1 MDSHPPDSA
10 VDISVLVPVLNE
22 GRHVRETVRAMQE
35 QRFDGRIEFLFADGA
50 STDDTKA
57 VLQELARED
66 DRIVVL
72 DNPARTTPAGLNVC
86 LAHARGEFAARM
98 DAHTLYPTDYLA
110 VGVERLREGGAAWV
124 AGPQVAE
131 ARGPVS
137 RGVALGLRSWLGRG
151 ASRRWGHTDA
161 DGEYELDTG
170 VFTGV
175 WRRETLLRFGGW
187 DERWPINQ
195 DAEMAARFLE
205 RDERIVGVPA
215 MAARYFP
222 RESWGSLARQYRR
235 YGTYRALTAL
245 HHPTSLRPTN
255 LLSPGLALA
264 AICALGGPRP
274 LRGLARAGLGGYGM
288 ALAVASARPLVEEG
302 PGALAMPA
310 ALATMHLSYGFGF
323 LAGCVRFGVPVQAL
337 VHASPLSPDGAGPT
351 HQPPV
356 HAPSLRAPAQAVGR

>member
-1 MDSHPPDSA
+1 MDSSSSDSA
-10 VDISVLVPVLNE
+10 VDVSVLVPVLNE
-22 GRHVRETVRAMQE
+22 GQHVRETVRAMQR

-57 VLQELARED
+57 VLEELARDD

-72 DNPARTTPAGLNVC
+72 NNPARTTPAGLNVC
-86 LAHARGEFAARM
+86 LAQAKGEFVARM
-98 DAHTLYPTDYLA
+98 DAHTLYPEDYLA
-110 VGVERLREGGAAWV
+110 VGVQRLRQGGAGWV

-137 RGVALGLRSWLGRG
+137 RGVALALRSWLGRG
-151 ASRRWGHTDA
+151 SSRRWGHTGEDA
-161 DGEYELDTG
+161 EYDLDTG

-175 WRRETLLRFGGW
+175 WRRETVLDFGGW

-205 RDERIVGVPA
+205 RGERIVGVPA

-222 RESWGSLARQYRR
+222 RESWGGLARQYGR

-245 HHPTSLRPTN
+245 HHPSSLRTSN

-264 AICALGGPRP
+264 AVAAVVAPRP
-274 LRGLARAGLGGYGM
+274 LRSLARAGLGAYGL
-288 ALAVASARPLVEEG
+288 ALAAASAGTVGQEG
-302 PGALAMPA
+302 PPALTMPA
-310 ALATMHLSYGFGF
+310 ALATMHLSYGLGF
-323 LAGCVRFGVPVQAL
+323 LAGCVRFGVPVDAL
-337 VHASPLSPDGAGPT
+337 THAAG
-351 HQPPV
+351 
-356 HAPSLRAPAQAVGR
+356 RAVRR